1 MRQREAV
8 CIGEGNTFG
17 DVGLLVHVVNDLH
30 LVGNG
35 GAGVVLLGEEGRGR
49 RERREKRSVR
59 IAVVF
64 DGNTAVC
71 NELYLFIFG
80 YCSLLFFRESDLLP
94 ACVISLINGCKSM
107 KKYA

>member
-35 GAGVVLLGEEGRGR
+35 GAGVVLLGVKGEGEEGKEGEE
-49 RERREKRSVR
+49 ER
-59 IAVVF
+59 
-64 DGNTAVC
+64 
-71 NELYLFIFG
+71 
-80 YCSLLFFRESDLLP
+80 
-94 ACVISLINGCKSM
+94 
-107 KKYA
+107 